1 MHESRSPTEES
12 FETGTDPM
20 GTDESHMTE
29 EDSSNV
35 AGTSASSAATLSNSE
50 GFAEVDA
57 EEDAQDSIVVTSTAA
72 STSKSNGFLPSLLE
86 SDDSELEEFLDDILE
101 RGRNMLKKGSTVSK
115 ILTSAIT
122 GYLFVK
128 KLQNRFIE
136 YISNSGH
143 FYLFFLF

>member
-1 MHESRSPTEES
+1 MRIKHVNETSFAGGRLFPRTCPIHEGSPTEES
-12 FETGTDPM
+12 FEM
-20 GTDESHMTE
+20 GTDESHTTE

-35 AGTSASSAATLSNSE
+35 AGTSASSVATLNNSE
-50 GFAEVDA
+50 GFAEVDI

-122 GYLFVK
+122 GYL
-128 KLQNRFIE
+128 
-136 YISNSGH
+136 S
-143 FYLFFLF
+143 

>member
-1 MHESRSPTEES
+1 MFPRSCSMHEGSPTEES
-12 FETGTDPM
+12 FEM
-20 GTDESHMTE
+20 GTDESHTTE
-29 EDSSNV
+29 EDASNV
-35 AGTSASSAATLSNSE
+35 AGTSASTAATLSNSE

-122 GYLFVK
+122 GYLF
-128 KLQNRFIE
+128 
-136 YISNSGH
+136 
-143 FYLFFLF
+143 

>member
-1 MHESRSPTEES
+1 MHEGSLTEES
-12 FETGTDPM
+12 FEM
-20 GTDESHMTE
+20 GTDESHATE
-29 EDSSNV
+29 EDSTNV

-50 GFAEVDA
+50 GFTEVDV

-101 RGRNMLKKGSTVSK
+101 RGRNMLKKGNTVSK

-122 GYLFVK
+122 GYLF
-128 KLQNRFIE
+128 QI
-136 YISNSGH
+136 
-143 FYLFFLF
+143 FFE